1 MSVKEYLDGF
11 MHIQIST
18 NSTNED
24 ERKYLFGGADVVTI
38 EEMKKEFNNMPNG
51 KLPDPSKNKNKT
63 NFNKLMNIQCE
74 KKFINIKFNLIKNQ
88 TDFFIF
94 KMSLF

>member
-1 MSVKEYLDGF
+1 MFGKSPIDVIRDEVMPTKEYLDGF

-38 EEMKKEFNNMPNG
+38 EEMKK
-51 KLPDPSKNKNKT
+51 
-63 NFNKLMNIQCE
+63 
-74 KKFINIKFNLIKNQ
+74 FIIK
-88 TDFFIF
+88 
-94 KMSLF
+94 